1 MRTQVSRSTAAGA
14 AVFTMLLSGNA
25 ASGQVPRGEGT
36 AAGCPLQPVQFHACA
51 VPKAKAF
58 NPPRTPDGQPDMR
71 GMWSRT
77 VASQD
82 IEEHTAAYGRN
93 AGPTLVVDTPD
104 GRIPYQPWALELR
117 NKMVDR
123 FISPLA
129 NCAPPGI
136 PRQIFTP
143 GGSQIAQA
151 SGYFVFMNEYSHAFR
166 IIPTTPRPALPSDV
180 RLWMG
185 ESRGRW
191 EGDTLVV
198 DVTNVNGRTWLDNA
212 GNFYSDALRVVERF
226 TLVDADTIHYEARL
240 EDPAVYT
247 RPWTI
252 AVGLTRNREAAY
264 EFLEEACHEGNE
276 YSRTGQLNVGLK
288 LYPGVARQR

>member
-1 MRTQVSRSTAAGA
+1 VSRAIAATAAA
-14 AVFTMLLSGNA
+14 IVLLAGI

-36 AAGCPLQPVQFHACA
+36 AAGCPLLPVQFYKCA
-51 VPKAKAF
+51 LAKAKTF

-82 IEEHTAAYGRN
+82 VEEHTAAYGRN

-104 GRIPYQPWALELR
+104 GKIPYQPWALELR
-117 NKMVDR
+117 DKMVDQY
-123 FISPLA
+123 ISPLA

-143 GGSQIAQA
+143 GGSQIVQA
-151 SGYFVFMNEYSHAFR
+151 PGYFIFMNEYSHTFR
-166 IIPTTPRPALPSDV
+166 IVPVTSRPALPGNV
-180 RLWMG
+180 KLWMG
-185 ESRGRW
+185 DSRGRW
-191 EGDTLVV
+191 EGNTLVV
-198 DVTNVNGRTWLDNA
+198 EVTNTNGLTWLDNA
-212 GNFYSDALRVVERF
+212 GNFYSDGLRVTERF

-240 EDPAVYT
+240 EDPVVYT

-252 AVGLTRNREAAY
+252 AVGLTRNKEASY

-288 LYPGVARQR
+288 LYPGITRTR